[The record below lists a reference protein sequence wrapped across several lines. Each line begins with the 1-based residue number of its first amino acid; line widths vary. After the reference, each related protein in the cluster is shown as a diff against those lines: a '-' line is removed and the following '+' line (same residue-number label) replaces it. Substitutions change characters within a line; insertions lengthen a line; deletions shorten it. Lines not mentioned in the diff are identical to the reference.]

1 LDIQAGMANGVI
13 QNQVNTFLPKL
24 LVVDDDEQIL
34 RQIQWALSDEY
45 EVFSAIDRATA
56 LHIFKSEGIR
66 VVLLDLGLPPKPREA
81 TQGLLVLEEFIA
93 QDPLVKVIIV
103 SGNSERKN
111 ALLAI
116 EKGAHDIFPKPVD
129 VDELKV
135 VLSRVFKRVQLEK
148 ESLEERQLAYQ
159 VSIEEI
165 IGSSPAMLSVFATV
179 RKVGATDVPVLIL
192 GESGTG
198 KELIANAIHSLGHRK
213 KGSFVTINC
222 GAIPENLLESELFG
236 HEKGSFTGAISQ
248 RRGKFEYAN
257 GGTLFL
263 DEIGDLAPEL
273 QVKILRF
280 LQEKVI
286 ERVGGRELIPVNA
299 RVVAATNRD
308 LEAEVKAGR
317 FREDLYFRLSV
328 VRLMLPPLRDRGDDV
343 IQLAGHIMESYCRE
357 LRKPP
362 VRFSKPALDAM
373 RQHAWPGNVRELQNR
388 VQRAIVLSDGRVIGP
403 GELELGSPADTNGS
417 TQTTLKEAR
426 QVLVRDV
433 ITKALQ
439 ENGGNIS
446 KTARAL
452 GISRPTLYQ
461 LMERH
466 NLR

>member
-1 LDIQAGMANGVI
+1 MDIQKNMADEII
-13 QNQVNTFLPKL
+13 QDKDHTLLPKL

-34 RQIQWALSDEY
+34 RQLQWALSDEY
-45 EVFSAIDRATA
+45 QVFSAAECETA

-66 VVLLDLGLPPKPREA
+66 VVLLDLGLPPQPREA
-81 TQGLLVLEEFIA
+81 TQGLMVLEEFIA
-93 QDPLVKVIIV
+93 HDPLVKVIVV

-116 EKGAHDIFPKPVD
+116 EKGAHDIFPKPVE

-148 ESLEERQLAYQ
+148 ESLEERQLAHQ

-165 IGSSPAMLSVFATV
+165 IGSSPAMLPVFATV
-179 RKVGATDVPVLIL
+179 RKVSATDVPVLIL

-198 KELIANAIHSLGHRK
+198 KELIANAIHGLGSRK
-213 KGSFVTINC
+213 KGPFVTINC

-236 HEKGSFTGAISQ
+236 HEKGSFTGATTQ
-248 RRGKFEYAN
+248 RRGKLEYAN

-263 DEIGDLAPEL
+263 DEIGDLAHEL
-273 QVKILRF
+273 QIKILRF

-286 ERVGGRELIPVNA
+286 ERVGGREVIPVNA

-328 VRLMLPPLRDRGDDV
+328 VRITLPPLRERGDDV
-343 IQLAGHIMESYCRE
+343 VELAGHIMESYCRE
-357 LRKPP
+357 LRRPP
-362 VRFSKPALDAM
+362 VRFSRPALDAM

-403 GELELGSPADTNGS
+403 GELELGGRADLNESP
-417 TQTTLKEAR
+417 QPTLKEAR

-452 GISRPTLYQ
+452 GVSRPTLYQ

>member
-1 LDIQAGMANGVI
+1 
-13 QNQVNTFLPKL
+13 
-24 LVVDDDEQIL
+24 
-34 RQIQWALSDEY
+34 
-45 EVFSAIDRATA
+45 
-56 LHIFKSEGIR
+56 
-66 VVLLDLGLPPKPREA
+66 
-81 TQGLLVLEEFIA
+81 
-93 QDPLVKVIIV
+93 
-103 SGNSERKN
+103 
-111 ALLAI
+111 
-116 EKGAHDIFPKPVD
+116 
-129 VDELKV
+129 
-135 VLSRVFKRVQLEK
+135 
-148 ESLEERQLAYQ
+148 
-159 VSIEEI
+159 
-165 IGSSPAMLSVFATV
+165 
-179 RKVGATDVPVLIL
+179 
-192 GESGTG
+192 
-198 KELIANAIHSLGHRK
+198 
-213 KGSFVTINC
+213 
-222 GAIPENLLESELFG
+222 
-236 HEKGSFTGAISQ
+236 
-248 RRGKFEYAN
+248 
-257 GGTLFL
+257 
-263 DEIGDLAPEL
+263 
-273 QVKILRF
+273 
-280 LQEKVI
+280 
-286 ERVGGRELIPVNA
+286 VGGRELIPVNA

-373 RQHAWPGNVRELQNR
+373 RQHSWPGNVRELQNR

-403 GELELGSPADTNGS
+403 GELELGGPADTNGG

>member
-1 LDIQAGMANGVI
+1 MSDEIIQKEEH
-13 QNQVNTFLPKL
+13 TLLPRL

-34 RQIQWALSDEY
+34 KQLQWALSDEY
-45 EVFSAIDRATA
+45 EVFSAVDAETA
-56 LHIFKSEGIR
+56 LRIFKSEGIR
-66 VVLLDLGLPPKPREA
+66 VVLLDLGLPPQPREA
-81 TQGLLVLEEFIA
+81 TQGLMVLEDFIA
-93 QDPLVKVIIV
+93 HDPLVKVIIV

-116 EKGAHDIFPKPVD
+116 EKGAHDIFPKPVE

-135 VLSRVFKRVQLEK
+135 VLSRVFKRVQLES
-148 ESLEERQLAYQ
+148 ENLEERHLAHQ
-159 VSIEEI
+159 VSIEQI
-165 IGSSPAMLSVFATV
+165 IGSSPVMLPVFATV
-179 RKVGATDVPVLIL
+179 RKVSATDVPVLIL

-198 KELIANAIHSLGHRK
+198 KELIANAIHGLGVRK
-213 KGSFVTINC
+213 QGPFVTINC
-222 GAIPENLLESELFG
+222 GAIPETLLESELFG
-236 HEKGSFTGAISQ
+236 HEKGTFTGATSQ
-248 RRGKFEYAN
+248 RRGKLEYAN

-263 DEIGDLAPEL
+263 DEIGDLAHEL

-328 VRLMLPPLRDRGDDV
+328 VRITLPPLRDRGDDV
-343 IQLAGHIMESYCRE
+343 IELAGHIMESCCRE

-362 VRFSKPALDAM
+362 LRFSKTALDAM
-373 RQHAWPGNVRELQNR
+373 RQHSWPGNVRELQNR
-388 VQRAIVLSDGRVIGP
+388 VQRAVVLSDGRVIGP
-403 GELELGSPADTNGS
+403 AELELEGRTDAGES

-439 ENGGNIS
+439 DNSGNIS

>member
-1 LDIQAGMANGVI
+1 MADEII
-13 QNQVNTFLPKL
+13 QNEEHTFLPKL

-34 RQIQWALSDEY
+34 KQLQWALSDEY
-45 EVFSAIDRATA
+45 EVFSAVDGETA
-56 LHIFKSEGIR
+56 LRIFKSEGIR
-66 VVLLDLGLPPKPREA
+66 VVLLDLGLPPQPREA
-81 TQGLLVLEEFIA
+81 TQGLMVLEEFISH
-93 QDPLVKVIIV
+93 DPLVKVIIV
-103 SGNSERKN
+103 SGNSERRN

-116 EKGAHDIFPKPVD
+116 EKGAHDIFPKPVE
-129 VDELKV
+129 VDELKI
-135 VLSRVFKRVQLEK
+135 VLSRVFKRVQLER
-148 ESLEERQLAYQ
+148 ESLEERRLAHQ

-165 IGSSPAMLSVFATV
+165 IGSSPAILPVFATV
-179 RKVGATDVPVLIL
+179 RKVSATDVPVLIL

-198 KELIANAIHSLGHRK
+198 KELIANAIHALGRRK
-213 KGSFVTINC
+213 KGPFVTINC
-222 GAIPENLLESELFG
+222 GAIPDTLLESELFG
-236 HEKGSFTGAISQ
+236 HEKGSFTGATTQ
-248 RRGKFEYAN
+248 RRGKLEYAN

-263 DEIGDLAPEL
+263 DEIGDLAHEL
-273 QVKILRF
+273 QIKILRF

-328 VRLMLPPLRDRGDDV
+328 VRITLPPLRDRGDD
-343 IQLAGHIMESYCRE
+343 IIELAGHIMESYCRE

-362 VRFSKPALDAM
+362 LRFTKPALDAL
-373 RQHAWPGNVRELQNR
+373 RQHPWPGNVRELQNR

-403 GELELGSPADTNGS
+403 GELELGGRPDANQSP
-417 TQTTLKEAR
+417 QTTLKEAR
-426 QVLVRDV
+426 QVLVREV
-433 ITKALQ
+433 ITKSLQ